1 MLKSFLLKEPVLKYP
16 NPDQP
21 YVLYTDASKYA
32 WAGVLTQAHTH
43 VVDGVEKE
51 IHHPVTYVSGLFR
64 GPQINWAALVKEAYA
79 IYMAARKLHYYIS
92 NSDTTIRSDHMPLR
106 RFLLKNTK
114 NTTVNNWAVS
124 IEDYQLKFE
133 YIKGVKNTLADTM
146 SRLVQLDP
154 DVALPPEPEGQQF
167 GRLLQG
173 GGETSTDIDYL
184 VEQVVESP
192 KTEPRGGPMEGVD
205 LPTWGLKDAYLKD
218 AQGRD
223 ALCQRI
229 FAQAAKNGEKA
240 VHPYY
245 VEQGI
250 LMRYVSD
257 NKQRFEVVVVPPQLA
272 PMLLKLAHD
281 DLGHNGTARTYMILR
296 RSYYWKGMK
305 SFIATYVK
313 RCDLCRQHN
322 ATATR
327 YVKGT
332 FEIPKAPMD
341 FISMDLIGEFYPPSS
356 QGNRYALTVI
366 CMLTGWVW
374 CIPIPDKTASAVL
387 KAYLKYVHH
396 VFGPSRKV
404 LSDNGT
410 EFKNDLFDRVAKE
423 LGVEH
428 KVYSPPYHPQSNGR
442 IEGFHLFLKACM
454 AKHISPG
461 LEWDEVCPI
470 ATAAYNFL
478 PNEHA
483 RESPFFLM
491 FGRDPRIPLTE
502 ALKPRLRYLGNDDVI
517 LSLEALKNMYLIVT
531 ENLRRARGT
540 GQHKG
545 PVKSIITLNQLVTLK
560 VHLRKTLAPRYE
572 GNYCVVSVKGN
583 QVELA
588 REGTVLPTKWY
599 HVSHVKPLLQANEA
613 INQLPAYDTFGCKG
627 KLAIHPDNIPDTRV
641 VTP

>member
-1 MLKSFLLKEPVLKYP
+1 M
-16 NPDQP
+16 
-21 YVLYTDASKYA
+21 
-32 WAGVLTQAHTH
+32 
-43 VVDGVEKE
+43 
-51 IHHPVTYVSGLFR
+51 
-64 GPQINWAALVKEAYA
+64 
-79 IYMAARKLHYYIS
+79 
-92 NSDTTIRSDHMPLR
+92 
-106 RFLLKNTK
+106 
-114 NTTVNNWAVS
+114 S

-146 SRLVQLDP
+146 SHLVQLDP
-154 DVALPPEPEGQQF
+154 DVALPPKPEGQQF
-167 GRLLQG
+167 GKPLQG
-173 GGETSTDIDYL
+173 GGETATGSDYL

-192 KTEPRGGPMEGVD
+192 KIEPKESPMGGVV

-218 AQGRD
+218 AQGKD

-250 LMRYVSD
+250 LMKYVTD
-257 NKQRFEVVVVPPQLA
+257 NKQCFEVIVVPPQLA

-296 RSYYWKGMK
+296 CSYYWKGMK

-313 RCDLCRQHN
+313 WCDLCQQHN
-322 ATATR
+322 ATAIC
-327 YVKGT
+327 YVKGV

-341 FISMDLIGEFYPPSS
+341 FISMDLIGEFYPPST
-356 QGNRYALTVI
+356 QGNCYALIVI

-374 CIPIPDKTASAVL
+374 CVPIPDKTANAVL
-387 KAYLKYVHH
+387 KAYLKHVHH
-396 VFGPSRKV
+396 VFSPSRKI

-491 FGRDPRIPLTE
+491 FGRDPRIPVTE

-531 ENLRRARGT
+531 ENLRHARGT

-545 PVKSIITLNQLVTLK
+545 PIKSIITLNQLVTLK

-572 GNYCVVSVKGN
+572 GNYHVVAVKGN

-613 INQLPAYDTFGCKG
+613 INRLPAYDTFGCKG

-641 VTP
+641 VKP

>member
-1 MLKSFLLKEPVLKYP
+1 MG
-16 NPDQP
+16 
-21 YVLYTDASKYA
+21 
-32 WAGVLTQAHTH
+32 GV
-43 VVDGVEKE
+43 V
-51 IHHPVTYVSGLFR
+51 
-64 GPQINWAALVKEAYA
+64 
-79 IYMAARKLHYYIS
+79 
-92 NSDTTIRSDHMPLR
+92 
-106 RFLLKNTK
+106 
-114 NTTVNNWAVS
+114 
-124 IEDYQLKFE
+124 
-133 YIKGVKNTLADTM
+133 
-146 SRLVQLDP
+146 
-154 DVALPPEPEGQQF
+154 
-167 GRLLQG
+167 
-173 GGETSTDIDYL
+173 
-184 VEQVVESP
+184 
-192 KTEPRGGPMEGVD
+192 

-218 AQGRD
+218 AQGKD

-250 LMRYVSD
+250 LMKYVSD
-257 NKQRFEVVVVPPQLA
+257 NKQRFEVIVVPPQLA

-281 DLGHNGTARTYMILR
+281 DFGHNGTARTYMILR

-313 RCDLCRQHN
+313 RCDLCRQYN

-327 YVKGT
+327 YVKGA

-341 FISMDLIGEFYPPSS
+341 FISMDLIGEFYPPST

-374 CIPIPDKTASAVL
+374 CIPIPDKTANAVL
-387 KAYLKYVHH
+387 KAYLKHVHH
-396 VFGPSRKV
+396 IFGPSRKI

-442 IEGFHLFLKACM
+442 IEGFYLFLKACM

-491 FGRDPRIPLTE
+491 FGRDPRIPYTE

-531 ENLRRARGT
+531 ENLRRGRGT

-560 VHLRKTLAPRYE
+560 VHLRKTLAPRYK
-572 GNYCVVSVKGN
+572 GNYRVVAVQGN

-613 INQLPAYDTFGCKG
+613 INRLPAYDTFGCKE

-641 VTP
+641 IKP

>member
-21 YVLYTDASKYA
+21 YMLYTDASKYA

-43 VVDGVEKE
+43 AVDGVEKE

-64 GPQINWAALVKEAYA
+64 GSQINWAALVKEAYA

-92 NSDTTIRSDHMPLR
+92 NLDTTIRSDHMPLR

-167 GRLLQG
+167 GKPLQG
-173 GGETSTDIDYL
+173 GGETATGGDYL

-192 KTEPRGGPMEGVD
+192 KAEPKEGPMEGVV
-205 LPTWGLKDAYLKD
+205 LPTWGLRDAYLKD
-218 AQGRD
+218 AQGKD

-229 FAQAAKNGEKA
+229 FAQAAKNREKA

-250 LMRYVSD
+250 LMKYVSD

-296 RSYYWKGMK
+296 CSYYWKGMK

-313 RCDLCRQHN
+313 RCDLCQQHN

-327 YVKGT
+327 YVKGA

-341 FISMDLIGEFYPPSS
+341 FISMDLIGEFYPPST
-356 QGNRYALTVI
+356 QGNRYALTDI
-366 CMLTGWVW
+366 CMLAGWVW
-374 CIPIPDKTASAVL
+374 CVPIPDKTANAVL
-387 KAYLKYVHH
+387 KAYLKHVHH
-396 VFGPSRKV
+396 VFGPSRKI

-478 PNEHA
+478 PNEHDLHDLFDRVA
-483 RESPFFLM
+483 KELGVEHKVYSPPYHPQSNGRIEGIEAYNFLPNEHDLHDL
-491 FGRDPRIPLTE
+491 FDRVAKE
-502 ALKPRLRYLGNDDVI
+502 LGV
-517 LSLEALKNMYLIVT
+517 E
-531 ENLRRARGT
+531 
-540 GQHKG
+540 HKVYG
-545 PVKSIITLNQLVTLK
+545 M
-560 VHLRKTLAPRYE
+560 
-572 GNYCVVSVKGN
+572 G
-583 QVELA
+583 
-588 REGTVLPTKWY
+588 
-599 HVSHVKPLLQANEA
+599 
-613 INQLPAYDTFGCKG
+613 
-627 KLAIHPDNIPDTRV
+627 
-641 VTP
+641 